1 MTERIVEECLK
12 RGTCPLNRK
21 EFNETFAGA
30 DLNIQVRAAI
40 DFAQQK
46 DLAFARAFGDQA
58 FLFSRLPKS
67 SELCRR
73 RQLNARPQRDERAW
87 RSNSSR
93 RNENSVRRPVGRA
106 F

>member
-1 MTERIVEECLK
+1 MTERILEECLK

-67 SELCRR
+67 SELCRN
-73 RQLNARPQRDERAW
+73 RQLNARPQRDERVR
-87 RSNSSR
+87 RSNSGKRKDST
-93 RNENSVRRPVGRA
+93 VRRPLGRS